1 MTIALFLQAIA
12 FYVPHYIWGQFE
24 RGQVENLVSGL
35 EQPIVDPELR
45 TAKLHQLTAFFE
57 RTRQLANKKGRGK
70 GVDPHGRLFAG
81 HLLSEVLN
89 LLNVVGQIV
98 FLDQFLGGQFFGY
111 GWRVVTAQQ
120 WKLPFSS
127 SSSALSDPML
137 EVFPSVAKCAIDS
150 LDQNTNS
157 SSSSHTICLLAENI
171 LAEKMY
177 LFLWFWLYALL
188 LATVCS
194 LGLSTTFLLCPSARN
209 AFIRHHCRLLSRHCL
224 EEVLFGA
231 GDGNHNNRR
240 SSLNEAFLLYLL
252 AKNLSPLH
260 CLDLVASL
268 QKLPV
273 DDCTGSKHQ
282 LHQQQQQ
289 QFYFPANVED
299 ECEKIIT
306 INSE

>member
-24 RGQVENLVSGL
+24 GGLVENLVSGL

-57 RTRQLANKKGRGK
+57 RTRKLANSKGIGRG
-70 GVDPHGRLFAG
+70 VDSHGRLFAG

-89 LLNVVGQIV
+89 LLNVLGQIV
-98 FLDQFLGGQFFGY
+98 FLDRFLGGQFFGY
-111 GWRVVTAQQ
+111 GWRVVTSQQ
-120 WKLPFSS
+120 WKLPF

-137 EVFPSVAKCAIDS
+137 EVFPSVAKCAMDS
-150 LDQNTNS
+150 LDQNNT
-157 SSSSHTICLLAENI
+157 SSHTVCLLAENI

-194 LGLSTTFLLCPSARN
+194 LAFSTAFLLRPSARST
-209 AFIRHHCRLLSRHCL
+209 FIRHHCRLLSRHCL
-224 EEVLFGA
+224 DEVLFGA
-231 GDGNHNNRR
+231 GDGNHSRS

-252 AKNLSPLH
+252 AKNLSPIH

-268 QKLPV
+268 QKLSV

-289 QFYFPANVED
+289 QFYFPANVEE